1 MDKRW
6 KNSYMYYLCFTSAS
20 KDFLLWLQ
28 HKNNTLI
35 GSSPGSVTDISL
47 ASKASRLSYAKKDTS
62 LLYEFMYYRDD
73 LPYLKRKKQKLDSYF
88 ASGAPS

>member
-1 MDKRW
+1 MR
-6 KNSYMYYLCFTSAS
+6 KN
-20 KDFLLWLQ
+20 
-28 HKNNTLI
+28 
-35 GSSPGSVTDISL
+35 
-47 ASKASRLSYAKKDTS
+47 DTS